1 MKLEDIKQQEQ
12 YKQFEKTF
20 NDCKQFLQ
28 SKNCGYDDLTA
39 TKLIV
44 KLNNN
49 SFGKD
54 TIEIGKMYLKAI
66 NCELYMYK
74 EIIYH
79 LSEENPKD
87 EETIKQLEYYNTR
100 KSILENFYKSI
111 SYNISNCEQKLGILD
126 KIKND
131 YAKPENDIRY
141 TTDIK
146 TEIELDNTN
155 AGLNYAEL
163 IDDAD
168 TSDLKNWYKFLM
180 DLHINP
186 SREFVINKNNLCNL
200 KLVFRNPITGL
211 MTDKENVVHLSHSTS
226 SKKMPV
232 FSIGFRTY
240 KAVSTG
246 VKLLAGSLVTAALEN
261 VPLPFLHAISYM
273 DHSSVEDLPPL
284 DLYLIPI
291 EQINDDGRFEV
302 LMIKGIQFVD
312 MNQNDN
318 ASSTGIYYSFSYFAE
333 DIVPLDFS
341 SLDNYIG
348 TIKRQSLIKEEK
360 ENTI

>member
-1 MKLEDIKQQEQ
+1 MKLENIKKQEV
-12 YKQFEKTF
+12 YKTLEKSF
-20 NDCKQFLQ
+20 NDCILFLK
-28 SKNCGYDDLTA
+28 SKNCGYDDLTS
-39 TKLIV
+39 TKLIA
-44 KLNNN
+44 KLFNN
-49 SFGKD
+49 SFCKD
-54 TIEIGKMYLKAI
+54 TIEIGKIYLKAI
-66 NCELYMYK
+66 NCEMSMYN
-74 EIIYH
+74 EIIKG
-79 LSEENPKD
+79 LSEEQEN
-87 EETIKQLEYYNTR
+87 EEILKYLDYYKIRNSILNNFH
-100 KSILENFYKSI
+100 KSIKENLI
-111 SYNISNCEQKLGILD
+111 VCERNSNILD
-126 KIKND
+126 NIKKS
-131 YAKPENDIRY
+131 YAEIENDIRN
-141 TTDIK
+141 TANIE
-146 TEIELDNTN
+146 TEIEIDNTD
-155 AGLNYAEL
+155 AGLTYSEL
-163 IDDAD
+163 IEDAD
-168 TSDLKNWYKFLM
+168 TGDLKNWYKFLM

-186 SREFVINKNNLCNL
+186 ARDFVINKNNICNL

-333 DIVPLDFS
+333 DIIPLDFS

-348 TIKRQSLIKEEK
+348 VIKRQSLIKEEK
-360 ENTI
+360 ENNI